1 MAPALGA
8 LETLEMKH
16 VMLGDGLAIVVVV
29 VRPVLVAGV
38 VQVVVYRRVRGR
50 SHHKLVGGYRLV
62 TGGTGSRSE

>member
-8 LETLEMKH
+8 LETLQMKH
-16 VMLGDGLAIVVVV
+16 VMLRDGLAVVIVV

-38 VQVVVYRRVRGR
+38 VQVVVYRRVRGC

-62 TGGTGSRSE
+62 AG